1 MLDKKVFK
9 SGYDVSKVS
18 EIAKAEKNDCVVRA
32 MSNAFEV
39 TYNTAHAFVKATFN
53 RKDRKGTK
61 GTYKTL
67 KTLKDVTLEDEN
79 KVGQLSLFPKSVTR
93 KIKYVGSSP
102 KSGGKL
108 YNTDYTHKKVAYTIK
123 TFLNKF
129 RKGTY
134 IVLVHKHALVVKNG
148 VLIDNQ
154 DMRFTGYRRPVESAF
169 KILK

>member
-9 SGYDVSKVS
+9 SGYEVSKAS

-32 MSNAFEV
+32 VSNAFEV

-61 GTYKTL
+61 GTYGTL

-79 KVGQLSLFPKSVTR
+79 KVGQLSLFPKSTTR
-93 KIKYVGSSP
+93 TVKYVGSTP
-102 KSGGKL
+102 KRGGKL
-108 YNTDYTHKKVAYTIK
+108 YNTDYTHKKVAYTVK

-154 DMRFTGYRRPVESAF
+154 DKRFTGYRRPVESAF
-169 KILK
+169 KIV

>member
-32 MSNAFEV
+32 MSNAFGV

-108 YNTDYTHKKVAYTIK
+108 YNTDYTHKKVAYTVK

-129 RKGTY
+129 KKGTY

-148 VLIDNQ
+148 ILIDNQ